1 MMALVI
7 KNLPAKEE
15 GKRDAGLI
23 PGSGWCPGRGHGNPL
38 QYSCLENSIEESGGL
53 QSSGSQRVRQHAR
66 KAGHVIMYPLINQG
80 VAQGHF
86 MCSTPVSRLFLDL

>member
-1 MMALVI
+1 MV
-7 KNLPAKEE
+7 KNPPASV
-15 GKRDAGLI
+15 GDVRDAAWI
-23 PGSGWCPGRGHGNPL
+23 PVLGRFPGRGHGSPL

-86 MCSTPVSRLFLDL
+86 MCSTAVSRLFLDL